1 MTDELIHMSATGMA
15 RQIRDGDVSP
25 TDVVDAHLDRIADRN
40 DRTNAFITVTED
52 LAYEQAHE
60 AEQAIE
66 NGEPLGPLH
75 GVPVA
80 IKDLDN
86 VEGIRTTFGSKL
98 YVDNVADEDDLFVS
112 RLKDAGAI
120 IVGKT
125 NTPEFGLG
133 VATDNLVAGPTG
145 TPFDP
150 AKISGGSS
158 GGAGAALGDSLVPI
172 AQGSDT
178 GGSIRVPAA
187 CCGVFGHKPTFGL
200 VPDPSRPN
208 AFSNHTPFSHLGP
221 MSRTVKDAA
230 LMLDVMA
237 GPDQRDPFSLP
248 DDGTKYVDAPDRP
261 IGDLKIA
268 YSPDLGTYPVSYA
281 VTDVLS
287 EAVEA
292 FEDAGA
298 TVEHITPDL
307 GHTKEEIVD
316 AYYTFANVLW
326 GMLLENLEDDG
337 FDPYG
342 ADREK
347 LRPYLVNLILESDEP
362 TMKAYRDAN
371 VVRTN
376 VLDGLCDV
384 FGEYDLLVSATMA
397 VPPFAHGEYPGQIGG
412 TEIEPYR
419 GWILTQPYNLTG
431 QPAASTPAGFSDD
444 GLPIGMQIAAPRH
457 RDEDVLAAAGTLEC
471 QRPWHDAYPQ

>member
-1 MTDELIHMSATGMA
+1 MTDELTHLSAAGIA
-15 RQIRDGDVSP
+15 RRIRDGDISP
-25 TDVVDAHLDRIADRN
+25 TTVVDAFLERIADRN
-40 DRTNAFITVTED
+40 ERTNAFVTVTEE
-52 LAYEQAHE
+52 LAREQAQE
-60 AEQAIE
+60 AETAIE

-86 VEGIRTTFGSKL
+86 VAGVRTTFGSKL
-98 YVDNVADEDDLFVS
+98 YEDNVAAEDDLFVS

-133 VATDNLVAGPTG
+133 LATDNLVVGPTG

-150 AKISGGSS
+150 EKISGGSS

-200 VPDPSRPN
+200 VPERGRPN

-221 MSRTVKDAA
+221 MSRTVEDAA
-230 LMLDVMA
+230 VMLDVMA
-237 GPDQRDPFSLP
+237 GPDGRDPFSLP
-248 DDGTKYVDAPDRP
+248 DDGTAYADAPDRP
-261 IGDLKIA
+261 IDDLKIA
-268 YSPDLGTYPVSYA
+268 YSPDLGTYPVAETVTA
-281 VTDVLS
+281 VLDD
-287 EAVEA
+287 AVNA
-292 FEDAGA
+292 FEHAGA
-298 TVEHITPDL
+298 SVERVDPDL
-307 GHTKEEIVD
+307 GHPKKDIVD
-316 AYYTFANVLW
+316 AYYTFANILW
-326 GMLLENLEDDG
+326 GMLFENLQDDG
-337 FDPYG
+337 FDPYE

-347 LRPYLVNLILESDEP
+347 LRPYLVDLILDSDEP
-362 TMKAYRDAN
+362 TMTAYRDAN
-371 VVRTN
+371 IVRTD
-376 VLDGLCDV
+376 VLDGICDL
-384 FGEYDLLVSATMA
+384 FEEYDLLVSATMA
-397 VPPFAHGEYPGQIGG
+397 VPPFTHDEYPTEIDG
-412 TEIEPYR
+412 TDIEPYR

-431 QPAASTPAGFSDD
+431 QPAASAPAGVTDE

-457 RDEDVLAAAGTLEC
+457 RDEDVLAAAGALERT
-471 QRPWHDAYPQ
+471 RPWRDAYPR